1 MRGPLNRTNPDKPAL
16 VAGQEQYTYDQVDLQ
31 VQRFASGIL
40 AGADDLSEERIAFL
54 IPASPEYV
62 TVMHGI
68 WRAGGIAI
76 PLNTASADA
85 ELEHCLTSTG
95 VNRLIAV

>member
-1 MRGPLNRTNPDKPAL
+1 MHSPLNRSNPDKPAL
-16 VAGQEQYTYDQVDLQ
+16 VDGQDQYTYSQVDLQ

-40 AGADDLSEERIAFL
+40 ADAEDLREERIAFL

-76 PLNTASADA
+76 PLNTASAEA
-85 ELEHCLTSTG
+85 G
-95 VNRLIAV
+95 WNIASPAPASSALSQ